1 MSSISLTPTK
11 STKVC
16 CVCGENKK
24 GVCSIESE
32 KGKERNVSQLLLK
45 YGDLNLVQGQG
56 IICRNCHDNLLNLH
70 KHATKFWEQC
80 QSSKSKSK
88 RCMNDPL
95 QDISDTLN
103 SSNNSTL
110 LKDSGIFSPLDC
122 STPIPN
128 RPTTKSR
135 KTLNHIFDESISLP
149 PFLPIGHDTPVRL
162 LWTSNSIQEFPRLLE
177 NKGNFFNS
185 FRILRTSTCIL
196 SKKMKLI
203 IRLFW
208 GIK

>member
-24 GVCSIESE
+24 EVRSIESE
-32 KGKERNVSQLLLK
+32 KGKERNLSQLLLK
-45 YGDLNLVQGQG
+45 YGGLDLVQG
-56 IICRNCHDNLLNLH
+56 IICRNCHDKLLNLH
-70 KHATKFWEQC
+70 KNATKFWEQC

-110 LKDSGIFSPLDC
+110 LKDSGMFSPPDC

-128 RPTTKSR
+128 RPTARSI
-135 KTLNHIFDESISLP
+135 KTLNLIFDESINLP
-149 PFLPIGHDTPVRL
+149 PVLPTSQDTPVQL
-162 LWTSNSIQEFPRLLE
+162 LWTSNSIQESPRLLE

-185 FRILRTSTCIL
+185 FRILRTCIL